1 MLQAVG
7 GSQAADRKARA
18 AGVWEAQR
26 ACDVPKFTESRGP
39 GFRWSLSDSKS
50 YRSAF
55 HGSRSSKGEPRGLCL
70 RHGGGGATRL
80 EGREEPPENEFGNHV
95 GHHGLPNPNYRLSG
109 WGSPVQRGVPA
120 QPIIQMEKLRARGG
134 QGWSGSSS
142 CPRLRP
148 LSGILPE
155 PTQWSR

>member
-70 RHGGGGATRL
+70 RHGGGGL
-80 EGREEPPENEFGNHV
+80 
-95 GHHGLPNPNYRLSG
+95 
-109 WGSPVQRGVPA
+109 
-120 QPIIQMEKLRARGG
+120 
-134 QGWSGSSS
+134 QGWRAGRSPLRMNLGTMWATMGCPTLTTACPAGAALSSVES
-142 CPRLRP
+142 RP
-148 LSGILPE
+148 SPLYR
-155 PTQWSR
+155 WRN